1 MRTSEESQVPTTIL
15 ALPNLFAEDF
25 LEWHSFT
32 EALADDLEVG
42 GVCVCVCV
50 CVCVIDMYVW
60 IWM

>member
-1 MRTSEESQVPTTIL
+1 MPTTIL